1 MSRILCF
8 GDSNTYG
15 YNPKGGRYG
24 ESERWT
30 ARLAAR
36 LGATVIEEGL
46 GGRTCVLDDPTEGGY
61 KSGAAYLPPCL
72 MSHAPLD
79 AVVLMLGTN
88 DAKARFGLTPV
99 TIGEGLAQLVR
110 LIRLYGAD
118 AAGQSPAVLI
128 VAPPPRHAGSAR
140 HAPRRTV
147 WRARHRGH
155 ARHRRRIRPS
165 GTADALRLLRRSTRC
180 RDLPAR
186 RRPPLPGRS
195 RRPRRRPRLRTAPHP
210 ANALKRR
217 GGRRRAAFRD
227 ARQYLSEVISCQSA
241 KTAGRGNE
249 LAVNGIYSAA
259 SNPGAQAP
267 LARAAKN
274 ATGFFHRCVFA
285 FRGSPALWRRC
296 KAPPPGKC
304 QRRRRSS

>member
-110 LIRLYGAD
+110 LIRLYGTD
-118 AAGQSPAVLI
+118 AAGQPPAVLI
-128 VAPPPRHAGSAR
+128 VAPPPVTPAVLATRLAEPFGAR
-140 HAPRRTV
+140 AIEVTRGIAAEYARLARLTRCAFFDAAPVAEVSPLDGVHLSRE
-147 WRARHRGH
+147 GH
-155 ARHRRRIRPS
+155 AAL
-165 GTADALRLLRRSTRC
+165 ADALACELRRI
-180 RDLPAR
+180 LQMP
-186 RRPPLPGRS
+186 
-195 RRPRRRPRLRTAPHP
+195 
-210 ANALKRR
+210 
-217 GGRRRAAFRD
+217 
-227 ARQYLSEVISCQSA
+227 
-241 KTAGRGNE
+241 
-249 LAVNGIYSAA
+249 
-259 SNPGAQAP
+259 
-267 LARAAKN
+267 
-274 ATGFFHRCVFA
+274 
-285 FRGSPALWRRC
+285 
-296 KAPPPGKC
+296 
-304 QRRRRSS
+304 